1 MFHEMFLH
9 IPSGKHLQFA
19 IENGVEIVDDY
30 PVEKWWIFPYKSFPM
45 VFPWFSHRWNDRLS
59 LRFNEPLGSPG
70 RRGEGRH
77 RDLRAKNHRSYERK
91 VRHQKWKKGIIY
103 QLDPK
108 KKPSPSWKRSSFWGW
123 SQNMWLIKY
132 SSYLFMYLFISIYI
146 ITYIRL
152 YIYIYIYPCIFG
164 IWM

>member
-1 MFHEMFLH
+1 MCFTKCFYTYPLVNIYSLLLKMASKQLMTTQSKNGGSFHINRFPMVFH
-9 IPSGKHLQFA
+9 RFPM
-19 IENGVEIVDDY
+19 V
-30 PVEKWWIFPYKSFPM
+30 FPYKSPFSHGFPM

-77 RDLRAKNHRSYERK
+77 RDLRAKNHRSYEKK

-108 KKPSPSWKRSSFWGW
+108 KKSPKSLLEKVVILGMVTEYVFD
-123 SQNMWLIKY
+123 
-132 SSYLFMYLFISIYI
+132 
-146 ITYIRL
+146 
-152 YIYIYIYPCIFG
+152 
-164 IWM
+164 